1 LTERETVSYKEIAH
15 SNMMSIEAIVRLLIR
30 KGLVT
35 EKEILDEIMA
45 IRISNEKEKN

>member
-1 LTERETVSYKEIAH
+1 MTEREIVSYKEIAH

-45 IRISNEKEKN
+45 IRVSNEKEKN

>member
-1 LTERETVSYKEIAH
+1 MTERETVSYKEIAH

-35 EKEILDEIMA
+35 EKK
-45 IRISNEKEKN
+45 RINQVGQMKRYWH

>member
-1 LTERETVSYKEIAH
+1 
-15 SNMMSIEAIVRLLIR
+15 MMSIEAIVRLLIR

-45 IRISNEKEKN
+45 IRVSNEKEKN